1 MSKTDVE
8 MHDASDAPPDRS
20 RSVISD
26 APSAPSESGAED
38 RPGRATSRYNH
49 RRKGVFDAVGGR
61 TRVREPRP
69 PRWPGQPIKYRHA
82 KLAPE
87 EALFRSA
94 GAPPRYEETDT
105 YFAHET
111 LPSNALPPSELVK
124 AVHHYASHYYEVHD
138 RAPEPRAPEGQGA
151 KKEEAEGRDIKEDE
165 AAESASVDVDVDVDV
180 TRQTGRVPSNRR
192 LIDERSMDETALL
205 AFGILLEEA
214 GRMVL
219 GRNGALVLT
228 EPAADGEGVSE
239 HEKDGGK
246 KDKGEGRKKKKKRS
260 KKRKR
265 TEADS

>member
-1 MSKTDVE
+1 MKCKW
-8 MHDASDAPPDRS
+8 
-20 RSVISD
+20 
-26 APSAPSESGAED
+26 
-38 RPGRATSRYNH
+38 
-49 RRKGVFDAVGGR
+49 RRLLLTPIFFCLGR

-69 PRWPGQPIKYRHA
+69 PKWPGQPIKYRHA

-87 EALFRSA
+87 EALLRSA

-105 YFAHET
+105 YFAHEK

-138 RAPEPRAPEGQGA
+138 RVREQQAAPEGREV
-151 KKEEAEGRDIKEDE
+151 KEEKEEEATEGAGLNRPADSLGNLP
-165 AAESASVDVDVDVDV
+165 AH
-180 TRQTGRVPSNRR
+180 RR

-228 EPAADGEGVSE
+228 EPAADGDE
-239 HEKDGGK
+239 DGNK
-246 KDKGEGRKKKKKRS
+246 KDSGEEKGIRERKKS

-265 TEADS
+265 T